1 MLFTL
6 IKNEFIKLMHRKKT
20 YVVIG
25 AFILLLGFI
34 GFGTYK
40 NCEHMKE
47 SNKPENRIA
56 MEESQIKNLKEMK
69 KDTKIPERDKKE
81 FDNQIKECSKN
92 IDEIKKEIKNG
103 RQDWKQELIKHNKEI
118 EEQLKDHSMG
128 ARGKEELK
136 LQVQQNKYLLSHNI
150 IPKYNI
156 TEVRA
161 TDFITD
167 VLGMLGAIFLAVG
180 IIVFG
185 TDMVSGEYTPP
196 TMKFL
201 LTEPVSRGKI
211 LFSKFI
217 TLIISSVILIVGIEI
232 LAFVI
237 IGLIFNFGDFNYPV
251 QVGTKYVYDL
261 IAKPEM
267 GRRVLTI
274 VTGSTSIITMG
285 KYIIHMFL
293 FQIVFIIA
301 CASFTFLFS
310 TVLKSS
316 MVSMSLSIVLV
327 IAFNIFSNIS
337 ALRKIS
343 TFLFTTFSDTDIILT
358 GHIMTRYNNINLT
371 PTFAIGVL
379 AAWTII
385 CYIISHI
392 VFTKKDILI

>member
-6 IKNEFIKLMHRKKT
+6 IKNEIIKLMHRKKT

-25 AFILLLGFI
+25 AFVLLLGFI

-47 SNKPENRIA
+47 SSKPENRIA
-56 MEESQIKNLKEMK
+56 MEQDQIKNLQEMK
-69 KDTKIPERDKKE
+69 KDTTIPERDKKE

-92 IDEIKKEIKNG
+92 IEEIKKEIKSG
-103 RQDWKQELIKHNKEI
+103 KSDWKQELIKHNKEL
-118 EEQLKDHSMG
+118 EQQLKDPNTES
-128 ARGKEELK
+128 RGKEGIK
-136 LQVQQNKYLLSHNI
+136 LEVQKNKYLLSHNI
-150 IPKYNI
+150 VPKHNNI
-156 TEVRA
+156 EIRA
-161 TDFITD
+161 TDYIID
-167 VLGMLGAIFLAVG
+167 VFALLGAIFLCVG

-217 TLIISSVILIVGIEI
+217 TLIVSSVVLIVGIEI
-232 LAFVI
+232 LAFVVM
-237 IGLIFNFGDFNYPV
+237 GLIFNFGDFNYPV

-267 GRRVLTI
+267 GRKVITI
-274 VTGSTSIITMG
+274 VAGSTSIITMG
-285 KYIIHMFL
+285 KYILYMFL
-293 FQIVFIIA
+293 VQIIFIIA
-301 CASFTFLFS
+301 CSAFTFLLS
-310 TVLKSS
+310 TALKSS

-327 IAFNIFSNIS
+327 IAFNIFANFS
-337 ALRKIS
+337 ALSKIS
-343 TFLFTTFSDTDIILT
+343 GFLFTTFGEPGSILSGDIM
-358 GHIMTRYNNINLT
+358 GRYGNIHLT

-379 AAWTII
+379 VTWTII